1 MMLNSTMKKTFRAAL
16 AIVCAGTLMAGGG
29 AFGPPGPQVGRGT
42 VACGSTSSS
51 GGDKVAL
58 LVSTLNNPFFVDLRD
73 GAQAAA
79 KDLGVDLMVSDAQN
93 DSSTQQNQAQNA
105 QSQGAKAVII
115 NPVDSDAASPAV
127 APLLSSNLPVISVD
141 RSVTG
146 EDVTSHIASDNVAGG
161 AQAAD
166 ELAKAVGEKGK
177 VIILQ
182 GTPGAASTRD
192 RGDGFKKEIKK
203 YSGIEVVAE
212 QTANFDRAEALDVT
226 TNLMQ
231 SNPDV
236 VGIYAE
242 NDEMALGAIQSL
254 GSKAGVDVKI
264 FGFDGTEDGLKAVSN
279 GTMVGT
285 IAQQPK
291 ELGKK
296 AVEAAVKAI
305 KGESVE
311 KTESI
316 EVKTVTKGNVADFQ

>member
-16 AIVCAGTLMAGGG
+16 AIVCAGTLMAG
-29 AFGPPGPQVGRGT
+29 T
-42 VACGSTSSS
+42 VACGSTFSS

-279 GTMVGT
+279 GTMHGRHYRT
-285 IAQQPK
+285 
-291 ELGKK
+291 
-296 AVEAAVKAI
+296 AA
-305 KGESVE
+305 
-311 KTESI
+311 
-316 EVKTVTKGNVADFQ
+316 

>member
-1 MMLNSTMKKTFRAAL
+1 M
-16 AIVCAGTLMAGGG
+16 
-29 AFGPPGPQVGRGT
+29 
-42 VACGSTSSS
+42 
-51 GGDKVAL
+51 AL

-226 TNLMQ
+226 TNLIQ

-254 GSKAGVDVKI
+254 GSKAGTDVKI
-264 FGFDGTEDGLKAVSN
+264 FGFDGTEDGLKAVSD

-316 EVKTVTKGNVADFQ
+316 EVKTVTKENVADFQ

>member
-1 MMLNSTMKKTFRAAL
+1 
-16 AIVCAGTLMAGGG
+16 MA
-29 AFGPPGPQVGRGT
+29 GT

>member
-16 AIVCAGTLMAGGG
+16 AIVCAGTLMAGT
-29 AFGPPGPQVGRGT
+29 A
-42 VACGSTSSS
+42 ACGSTSSS

-242 NDEMALGAIQSL
+242 NDEMALGAIQAAKS
-254 GSKAGVDVKI
+254 AGKTI
-264 FGFDGTEDGLKAVSN
+264 FIVGFDGTADADKAVKD
-279 GTMVGT
+279 GTLAAT
-285 IAQQPK
+285 IAQQPDQM
-291 ELGKK
+291 GKIAIDTAQK
-296 AVEAAVKAI
+296 VI
-305 KGESVE
+305 KGEA
-311 KTESI
+311 I
-316 EVKTVTKGNVADFQ
+316 EAKIPVDLKVVTK

>member
-1 MMLNSTMKKTFRAAL
+1 MMLNSTMKKSFRAAL
-16 AIVCAGTLMAGGG
+16 AIVCAGTLMA
-29 AFGPPGPQVGRGT
+29 GT

>member
-1 MMLNSTMKKTFRAAL
+1 MLNSTMKKTFRAAL
-16 AIVCAGTLMAGGG
+16 AIVCAGTLMA
-29 AFGPPGPQVGRGT
+29 GT

>member
-16 AIVCAGTLMAGGG
+16 AIVCAGTLMA
-29 AFGPPGPQVGRGT
+29 GT

-264 FGFDGTEDGLKAVSN
+264 FGFDGTEGGLKAVSN

>member
-16 AIVCAGTLMAGGG
+16 AIVCVGTLMA
-29 AFGPPGPQVGRGT
+29 GT

>member
-16 AIVCAGTLMAGGG
+16 AIACAGTLMA
-29 AFGPPGPQVGRGT
+29 GT

>member
-16 AIVCAGTLMAGGG
+16 AIVCAGTLMAGT
-29 AFGPPGPQVGRGT
+29 A
-42 VACGSTSSS
+42 ACGSTSSS

-127 APLLSSNLPVISVD
+127 APLLSSSLPVISVD

-242 NDEMALGAIQSL
+242 NDEMALGAIQSF
-254 GSKAGVDVKI
+254 GSKAGADVKI

>member
-16 AIVCAGTLMAGGG
+16 AIVCAGTLMAGT
-29 AFGPPGPQVGRGT
+29 A
-42 VACGSTSSS
+42 ACGSTSSS

-127 APLLSSNLPVISVD
+127 APLLSSSLPVISVD

-242 NDEMALGAIQSL
+242 NDEMALALSSHL
-254 GSKAGVDVKI
+254 VPRPVR
-264 FGFDGTEDGLKAVSN
+264 
-279 GTMVGT
+279 M
-285 IAQQPK
+285 
-291 ELGKK
+291 
-296 AVEAAVKAI
+296 
-305 KGESVE
+305 
-311 KTESI
+311 
-316 EVKTVTKGNVADFQ
+316 

>member
-16 AIVCAGTLMAGGG
+16 AIVCAGTLMA
-29 AFGPPGPQVGRGT
+29 GT

-161 AQAAD
+161 AQAAN

>member
-1 MMLNSTMKKTFRAAL
+1 MMFISNPAFKKTVRAAL
-16 AIVCAGTLMAGGG
+16 AIVCAGTMMI
-29 AFGPPGPQVGRGT
+29 GT
-42 VACGSTSSS
+42 AACGGSSS
-51 GGDKVAL
+51 ASGDKVAL

-73 GAQAAA
+73 GAQEAA
-79 KDLGVDLMVSDAQN
+79 KDLGVELMVSDAQN
-93 DSSTQQNQAQNA
+93 DSATQQNQAQNA

-141 RSVTG
+141 RAVTG
-146 EDVTSHIASDNVAGG
+146 EEVTSHIASDNVAGG

-166 ELAKAVGEKGK
+166 ELAKAIGEKGD

-192 RGDGFKKEIKK
+192 RGDGFKKQIKK
-203 YSGIEVVAE
+203 YSGIKVVAE
-212 QTANFDRAEALDVT
+212 QTANFDRAEALNVT
-226 TNLMQ
+226 TNLLQ

-242 NDEMALGAIQSL
+242 NDEMALGAVQSL
-254 GSKAGVDVKI
+254 GAKAGKDVKI
-264 FGFDGTEDGLKAVSN
+264 FGFDGTEDGLKAVNS

-316 EVKTVTKGNVADFQ
+316 EVKTVTKENVADFQ

>member
-16 AIVCAGTLMAGGG
+16 AIVCAGTLMAGT
-29 AFGPPGPQVGRGT
+29 A
-42 VACGSTSSS
+42 ACGSTSSS

-127 APLLSSNLPVISVD
+127 VPLLSSNLPVISVD